1 MAHISKPVP
10 SARKPSIVVS
20 KHPTTSLPSKPAGP
34 PTPSKQA
41 SFSGIGRGVEAAIL
55 DELETIEPEGFD
67 ADKFVS
73 EKCTGF
79 TEMVGGAFLGDEY
92 NIMIL

>member
-1 MAHISKPVP
+1 MADVSKPIP
-10 SARKPSIVVS
+10 SARKPPISIT
-20 KHPTTSLPSKPAGP
+20 KIPTTHPSSKPAGS

-41 SFSGIGRGVEAAIL
+41 SFSDIGRGVEAAIL

-79 TEMVGGAFLGDEY
+79 TEKVGGGVLSFVSL
-92 NIMIL
+92 